1 MVFYPLSLQSPFQ
14 ITLCRLEC
22 AQAMVFDPLS
32 LQYLRFRSLS
42 VVLNALPPSCTSSRV
57 SFLLATMPT
66 TRDWRCRSFDL
77 VQGGILISSP
87 CWCTFTPWLL
97 SKHGLIQPRM
107 HEYHSR
113 MTWEAWGSCRVWMR
127 EGRLSSGDGALL
139 RACCPTHGLLI
150 LHTGRVRIARPDPS
164 VDLVSFCG
172 RTLTVALREKKW
184 VPYEWCDLGAFI
196 PGMTL
201 FLNVPGRSA
210 APLIASESR

>member
-77 VQGGILISSP
+77 VQGGILISRMNLVMKSVI
-87 CWCTFTPWLL
+87 LL
-97 SKHGLIQPRM
+97 THQSKFLLQPPRQTM
-107 HEYHSR
+107 GR
-113 MTWEAWGSCRVWMR
+113 CVWNK
-127 EGRLSSGDGALL
+127 
-139 RACCPTHGLLI
+139 
-150 LHTGRVRIARPDPS
+150 
-164 VDLVSFCG
+164 VD
-172 RTLTVALREKKW
+172 
-184 VPYEWCDLGAFI
+184 
-196 PGMTL
+196 
-201 FLNVPGRSA
+201 
-210 APLIASESR
+210 